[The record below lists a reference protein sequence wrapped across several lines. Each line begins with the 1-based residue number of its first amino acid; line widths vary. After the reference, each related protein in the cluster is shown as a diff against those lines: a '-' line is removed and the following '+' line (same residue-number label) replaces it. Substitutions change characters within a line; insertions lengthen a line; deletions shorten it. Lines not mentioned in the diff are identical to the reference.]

1 MIYSSRLS
9 IKRIILSLIIFCI
22 IPLFASLINLFIKNH
37 TLSYMFSLNICGSI
51 LIMYDWNL
59 FGIHYNRFKNNL
71 GDSNLYTIVGIVLF
85 AILLFINQSVL
96 HANIL
101 LPDSKSLKAYAFG
114 IPAIIIAFSYMHA
127 IVINISF
134 KCLTDHMK
142 IRSNELLIILTSG
155 LLFGLFY
162 TLVFSF
168 YFNFGFNIMSFIN
181 QYIYNVIITCTCSYL
196 YNQSNSFLPGIIS
209 LGTVYLVFIVSSIL

>member
-9 IKRIILSLIIFCI
+9 IKRIILSLTIFCI
-22 IPLFASLINLFIKNH
+22 IPLLASLINLLIKNH
-37 TLSYMFSLNICGSI
+37 TLSYMFSLNICGST

-101 LPDSKSLKAYAFG
+101 LPDSNSLKAYSFG
-114 IPAIIIAFSYMHA
+114 IPAIIIAFSYMDA
-127 IVINISF
+127 IIINISF

-181 QYIYNVIITCTCSYL
+181 QYIYNVIITCICSYL